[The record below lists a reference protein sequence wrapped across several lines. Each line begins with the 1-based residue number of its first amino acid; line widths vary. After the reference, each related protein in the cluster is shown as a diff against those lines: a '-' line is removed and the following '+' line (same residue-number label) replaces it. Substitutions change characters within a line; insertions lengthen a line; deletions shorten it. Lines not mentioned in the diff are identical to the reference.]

1 MDAQLILSIVPA
13 AAVLF
18 GVLVGFLTIYRR
30 AKAEREY
37 LRLLQRQAEALRSV
51 RNRVTHDGVVFP
63 EELNRLIAALDQAA
77 EGLSEQHRRLISA
90 ALHQRS
96 IRGRARYAAQVM
108 EKAGIG
114 SGPLLLPT
122 P

>member
-1 MDAQLILSIVPA
+1 MDAQLILSVIPA
-13 AAVLF
+13 TAV
-18 GVLVGFLTIYRR
+18 VIGFLTIRHR
-30 AKAEREY
+30 SNAEREY
-37 LRLLQRQAEALRSV
+37 LRLLQRRAEALRSV
-51 RNRVTHDGVVFP
+51 RDRVTHDGVVFP

-77 EGLSEQHRRLISA
+77 EGLSAQHRRLISA
-90 ALHQRS
+90 ALHQPS
-96 IRGRARYAAQVM
+96 IRSRARYAAKVM

>member
-13 AAVLF
+13 TAV
-18 GVLVGFLTIYRR
+18 VIGFLTIRQR
-30 AKAEREY
+30 SNAEREY
-37 LRLLQRQAEALRSV
+37 LRLLQRRAEALRSL
-51 RNRVTHDGVVFP
+51 RNRVMHHGVVFP
-63 EELNRLIAALDQAA
+63 EELNQLIAALDQAA
-77 EGLSEQHRRLISA
+77 DGLSAEHRRLISA
-90 ALHQRS
+90 ALHQPS
-96 IRGRARYAAQVM
+96 VRGRARYAAKVM

>member
-1 MDAQLILSIVPA
+1 MDAQLILSMVPA
-13 AAVLF
+13 TAVVF
-18 GVLVGFLTIYRR
+18 GVMVSFLTIYRR
-30 AKAEREY
+30 ANAEREY
-37 LRLLQRQAEALRSV
+37 LRLLQRRAEALRSV
-51 RNRVTHDGVVFP
+51 RNRVMHDGVVFP
-63 EELNRLIAALDQAA
+63 EELKRLIAALDQAA
-77 EGLSEQHRRLISA
+77 EGLSAQHRRLISA
-90 ALHQRS
+90 ALHQPS